1 MSGSTGKIAP
11 EINLDE
17 FERRLRSTEAA
28 ASGAEDPLAELTQLL
43 EMINWD
49 EPARGPSA
57 QRSAAGAGRG
67 GANVIDRAPVVD
79 LGAAEPP
86 PLSAGQAPPT
96 APSAPTADAP
106 DVSEEPHAATLAAVE
121 QADGAKGRPRS
132 WWIKTVGLTAV
143 GVALLAGA
151 ATLKTGVPGLPKGPP
166 PLIAAAQ
173 GPNKVQPPSD
183 ATVQATGDAAALLMK
198 DSATPTPV
206 KVVSTEE
213 EPIDLAAQTP
223 TANPQAAAIVAPPAS
238 PAPSTAAAATP
249 APAASPLA
257 APSPSA
263 PSPVA
268 PSVNP
273 PIVAPGG
280 PVATVA
286 PLFPD
291 AKPVKTVSVRPDGT
305 LISVDSTP
313 TPAPALAAPAT
324 PAAINPPPAEP
335 AAGEAATPKVDLPTK
350 MPPKSAARVVAKTDT
365 TAPAA
370 ATNATPSAPLILG
383 SAPPRASKPAKP
395 APAAA
400 TDATPSAPLTL
411 GSAPPRASKPAKPA
425 PVVAEAEAAAPAPA
439 APAAAPATEPTAA
452 IGGWSVQLGAPSS
465 EADAK
470 SAIARLKSKYAAALG
485 DVDLAARQTEVK
497 GETIYRVRAEG
508 LTKADATAICAKLKA
523 SGGDCFVAR
532 D

>member
-370 ATNATPSAPLILG
+370 ATNATPSAPL
-383 SAPPRASKPAKP
+383 
-395 APAAA
+395 
-400 TDATPSAPLTL
+400 TL